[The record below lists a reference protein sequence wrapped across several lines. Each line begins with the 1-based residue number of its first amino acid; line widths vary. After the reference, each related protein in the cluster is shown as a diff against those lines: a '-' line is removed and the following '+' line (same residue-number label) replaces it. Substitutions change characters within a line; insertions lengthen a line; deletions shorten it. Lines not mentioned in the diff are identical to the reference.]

1 MSPYL
6 TAYVLHVYK
15 TAADLKYTVDAG
27 VRGRAYD
34 YLQRQLAAQPPAG
47 NEEWWPSYTAWQ
59 AFAVKVLAEGG
70 RNVDSH
76 LTRLYGYRERMPVF
90 ALAYLHDALNAKG
103 ETDGDRVAELRRRLA
118 NAILPEGGSAH
129 VEELADP
136 YLLWF
141 WNSNV
146 RSTAIVLNS
155 LVTAGAAD
163 APLRQ
168 LVRWLMAV
176 RKNGRWGNT
185 QENAHA
191 MEALVAYYRKYEAT
205 APDFRAVVKLG
216 ARELARDEFRG
227 RSTEAHTTRV
237 PMPQVLAAGAKGQT
251 APLTF
256 SREGPGTLYY
266 AARLRYAV
274 RRGDAADPRRRLLGG
289 ATLRAV
295 RRARHGAR
303 RHRLCGRRSG
313 ARDADAPA
321 HQGAPVRGRH
331 RSAAGRL
338 RGRRVVVR
346 HHRQRP
352 GGGAGSADQR
362 RRRQPTTGR
371 TGGATAAS
379 TGSSVTTIA
388 CSSSPPGSPKA
399 STRSATSS
407 APPPP
412 APSVTAPTRAEE
424 MYEPEVFGRTATTT
438 IEVKR

>member
-1 MSPYL
+1 
-6 TAYVLHVYK
+6 
-15 TAADLKYTVDAG
+15 
-27 VRGRAYD
+27 
-34 YLQRQLAAQPPAG
+34 
-47 NEEWWPSYTAWQ
+47 
-59 AFAVKVLAEGG
+59 
-70 RNVDSH
+70 
-76 LTRLYGYRERMPVF
+76 MPVF

-103 ETDGDRVAELRRRLA
+103 ETDGDRVVELRRRLA

-155 LVTAGAAD
+155 LVTASAAD

-191 MEALVAYYRKYEAT
+191 MSALVAYYRKYEAT

-266 AARLRYAV
+266 ATRLRYAS
-274 RRGDAADPRRRLLGG
+274 DAATLQTLDAGFSVERRYEPYVERGTGPAGTAYAAGDLVRVTL
-289 ATLRAV
+289 TLRLTKERRFVAV
-295 RRARHGAR
+295 TDPLPAGFEAVESWFATTASDLAAAQDQQTNDGGDTDHWQNWWRYSGFDRVERHDDRVQLFATRLAEGEHTFSYIVRATT
-303 RHRLCGRRSG
+303 
-313 ARDADAPA
+313 
-321 HQGAPVRGRH
+321 
-331 RSAAGRL
+331 AGTFL
-338 RGRRVVVR
+338 
-346 HHRQRP
+346 
-352 GGGAGSADQR
+352 
-362 RRRQPTTGR
+362 
-371 TGGATAAS
+371 
-379 TGSSVTTIA
+379 
-388 CSSSPPGSPKA
+388 
-399 STRSATSS
+399 
-407 APPPP
+407 
-412 APSVTAPTRAEE
+412 TAPTRAEE